1 MSNTEWLAQC
11 QDVDE
16 KGEGRQF
23 LTDTKIE
30 VVKSEHT
37 LMLEAKAAQH
47 NAELE
52 HKSRAEMNAAYP
64 TEAEKALAAQLH
76 GCSVQD
82 YKPGL

>member
-1 MSNTEWLAQC
+1 MSIVQHRVVGAVPGC

-23 LTDTKIE
+23 LTDTKID

-37 LMLEAKAAQH
+37 LILEAKAAQH
-47 NAELE
+47 MN
-52 HKSRAEMNAAYP
+52 AEMNAAYP